1 MKLLFLLPAK
11 ECKKMKKILLMFVI
25 GYSITADSQT
35 LPSDFKNKIAD
46 KKSKKILFT
55 PDQHSNFYSWI
66 SQISLTAQQKDKKGN
81 FNLDYKNKSNTDIFH
96 FGASQALTEGSS
108 EVTPFNLEGISNG
121 TAVKLGFTHFFWKPQ
136 MSTVQRRNF
145 EDVRKKH
152 FEDSGKAD
160 DPLITYDSLYTLL
173 TDIEKNRLAKS
184 KVFSH
189 PLLFNVLYRLEKNS
203 FEFVTDSA
211 ALVADQQSQY
221 AHTFTAGLTYFFR
234 TAGKTQQLLNFSA
247 SVSSN
252 YNPGKKISLIVPFG
266 TTRNYFSE
274 DIILGAPKRQTD
286 EILAAEYR
294 IGINNDNQESTFALG
309 AAIDYSIQKKLL
321 AFQLPIYF
329 LRGNKEDKITGLQG
343 GIRLGY
349 LTSTKSG
356 EFNSFKNGFSAE
368 LVITEPFDIFK

>member
-11 ECKKMKKILLMFVI
+11 MKKMKKALLMFLI
-25 GYSITADSQT
+25 AYSITADSQT
-35 LPSDFKNKIAD
+35 IPAALKSRIAD
-46 KKSKKILFT
+46 KKSKRILFT

-81 FNLDYKNKSNTDIFH
+81 FNLDYKNKPNTNIFH
-96 FGASQALTEGSS
+96 FGASQALTEGNT
-108 EVTPFNLEGISNG
+108 EVTPFNLEGVSNG
-121 TAVKLGFTHFFWKPQ
+121 TAIKLGFTHFFWRPQ
-136 MSTVQRRNF
+136 MNMVQRRNF

-152 FEDSGKAD
+152 FEDSGQPD

-173 TDIEKNRLAKS
+173 NDYEKNKIAES

-189 PLLFNVLYRLEKNS
+189 PLLFNVLYKLEKNS
-203 FEFVTDSA
+203 FDFVTDSA
-211 ALVADQQSQY
+211 ALIANQQSQY
-221 AHTFTAGLTYFFR
+221 AHAFTAGLTYFLK

-247 SVSSN
+247 SMSSN
-252 YNPGKKISLIVPFG
+252 YNPGSKISLIVPFG

-274 DIILGAPKRQTD
+274 EINLGSPKRQTD
-286 EILAAEYR
+286 EILSLEYR
-294 IGINNDNQESTFALG
+294 LGLNNDNQENTFALG
-309 AAIDYSIQKKLL
+309 AAINYSIQKKLM

-349 LTSTKSG
+349 LTSAATGK
-356 EFNSFKNGFSAE
+356 FNSFKNGFSAE

>member
-11 ECKKMKKILLMFVI
+11 KCKKMKKILLMFVI

-35 LPSDFKNKIAD
+35 IPTGLKNKIAD
-46 KKSKKILFT
+46 KKSKRILFT

-81 FNLDYKNKSNTDIFH
+81 FNLDYKNRSNTDIFH
-96 FGASQALTEGSS
+96 FAASQALTEGST
-108 EVTPFNLEGISNG
+108 EVTPFNLQGISNG
-121 TAVKLGFTHFFWKPQ
+121 TAIKLGFTHFFWRPQ
-136 MSTVQRRNF
+136 MSTAQRRNF

-152 FEDSGKAD
+152 FADTGKAD

-173 TDIEKNRLAKS
+173 NDFEKNKLAES

-189 PLLFNVLYRLEKNS
+189 PLLFNLLYQVEKNS

-211 ALVADQQSQY
+211 ALLANQQSQY

-234 TAGKTQQLLNFSA
+234 TAGKTQQLFNFSA
-247 SVSSN
+247 SLSSN
-252 YNPGKKISLIVPFG
+252 YNPGEKISLIVPFG

-274 DIILGAPKRQTD
+274 EIILGSPKRETD
-286 EILAAEYR
+286 EILALEYR
-294 IGINNDNQESTFALG
+294 LGINNSNQENTFALG
-309 AAIDYSIQKKLL
+309 AAINYSIQKKLL
-321 AFQLPIYF
+321 AFQLPVYF

-349 LTSTKSG
+349 LTSTATQK
-356 EFNSFKNGFSAE
+356 FNSFKNGFSAE